1 MAAKLLVYLSA
12 AGVVVTRTRGSRI
25 TDPERFGNDEAGIES
40 FRQYALAN
48 NSAPAFLLVD
58 AIEEDYRF
66 ETLPHAS
73 GSDRDQMVERK
84 LRQHY
89 RTSQFSSAHLVGRDS
104 TKRRDDR
111 FLFCALTNPDLIAPW
126 LGVLTAAGHPI
137 GGVFLLPLVMPQLA
151 ASLEPKTVNLLFAGT
166 LDTGVRLAFF
176 REGGFRLS
184 RLSRADTAVS
194 GLPRAILDEITNT
207 RLYLHAL
214 RAATLDEPATVILL
228 DHADVLEPTVQLI
241 HSESPALTCR
251 LVGSAELAQR
261 LKLSQE
267 LIKSTPES
275 IFLQLLATKIPDS
288 NLAAPAITAGYRRL
302 RTRQQIYMSSAAVAV
317 MGICWTGYNLL
328 QQFTLDEERGD
339 FIRQTARVNA
349 EYEAVTRQFPSA
361 PTSAENL
368 KRTTELAEKLQA
380 AGKTPVQFYTL
391 LSRALA
397 PDPDLVPIEITWQH
411 SPNEITG
418 TDRGTEAP
426 TANRTGGPAA
436 PPAPPP
442 GTPPGSSVR
451 KQSGLIAGE
460 LRNFRGDFR
469 DAINRINRLA
479 DRLRADP
486 AVEQV
491 RVTQLPLNVNPGL
504 ALTGSTA
511 ETPAQGGS
519 TEFRLI
525 VVMKPAS

>member
-1 MAAKLLVYLSA
+1 
-12 AGVVVTRTRGSRI
+12 
-25 TDPERFGNDEAGIES
+25 
-40 FRQYALAN
+40 
-48 NSAPAFLLVD
+48 
-58 AIEEDYRF
+58 
-66 ETLPHAS
+66 
-73 GSDRDQMVERK
+73 
-84 LRQHY
+84 
-89 RTSQFSSAHLVGRDS
+89 
-104 TKRRDDR
+104 
-111 FLFCALTNPDLIAPW
+111 
-126 LGVLTAAGHPI
+126 
-137 GGVFLLPLVMPQLA
+137 
-151 ASLEPKTVNLLFAGT
+151 
-166 LDTGVRLAFF
+166 
-176 REGGFRLS
+176 
-184 RLSRADTAVS
+184 
-194 GLPRAILDEITNT
+194 
-207 RLYLHAL
+207 
-214 RAATLDEPATVILL
+214 
-228 DHADVLEPTVQLI
+228 
-241 HSESPALTCR
+241 
-251 LVGSAELAQR
+251 
-261 LKLSQE
+261 
-267 LIKSTPES
+267 
-275 IFLQLLATKIPDS
+275 
-288 NLAAPAITAGYRRL
+288 
-302 RTRQQIYMSSAAVAV
+302 MSSAAVAV